1 MLEMDVGVVKGFTVI
16 RLDGDLTN
24 KTFKRLNEEIDY
36 LLYKQ
41 GMHFFIF
48 DFNRVKNTD
57 AVTYGYFQKKLIEI
71 FLNFGKV
78 VISGMSELS
87 KKKIGFTKDRLFYVD
102 SNIDAFKYFCL

>member
-57 AVTYGYFQKKLIEI
+57 GVTYGYFQKKLIEI
-71 FLNFGKV
+71 FLSCGKV
-78 VISGMSELS
+78 ILCG
-87 KKKIGFTKDRLFYVD
+87 IKDVFRNIKDSSRLFYVND
-102 SNIDAFKYFCL
+102 CFEALNCFNI

>member
-1 MLEMDVGVVKGFTVI
+1 MLEMDVGVVKGVTVI
-16 RLDGDLTN
+16 KLEGDLTN
-24 KTFKRLNEEIDY
+24 KTFKRLDEEIDY

-71 FLNFGKV
+71 FLSCGKV
-78 VISGMSELS
+78 ILCG
-87 KKKIGFTKDRLFYVD
+87 IKDVFRNIKDSSRLFYVND
-102 SNIDAFKYFCL
+102 CFEALNCFNI

>member
-57 AVTYGYFQKKLIEI
+57 AVTYGYFQKKLIEMC
-71 FLNFGKV
+71 LRCGKV
-78 VISGMSELS
+78 ILCG
-87 KKKIGFTKDRLFYVD
+87 IKDVFRNIQDSSRLFYVND
-102 SNIDAFKYFCL
+102 CFEALNCFNI

>member
-24 KTFKRLNEEIDY
+24 KTFKRLDEEIDY

-71 FLNFGKV
+71 FLSCGKV
-78 VISGMSELS
+78 ILCG
-87 KKKIGFTKDRLFYVD
+87 IKDVFRNIKDSSRLFYVND
-102 SNIDAFKYFCL
+102 CFEALNCFNI

>member
-24 KTFKRLNEEIDY
+24 KTFKKLDEEIDY

-71 FLNFGKV
+71 FLSCGKV
-78 VISGMSELS
+78 ILCG
-87 KKKIGFTKDRLFYVD
+87 IKDVFRNIKDSSRLFYVND
-102 SNIDAFKYFCL
+102 CFEALSCFNI

>member
-71 FLNFGKV
+71 FLSCGKV
-78 VISGMSELS
+78 ILCGM
-87 KKKIGFTKDRLFYVD
+87 KDVFRNIKDSSRLFYVND
-102 SNIDAFKYFCL
+102 CFEALNCFNI

>member
-16 RLDGDLTN
+16 RLDGALTN

-36 LLYKQ
+36 LLHKQ

-71 FLNFGKV
+71 FLSCGKV
-78 VISGMSELS
+78 ILCG
-87 KKKIGFTKDRLFYVD
+87 IKDVFRNIKDSSRLFYVND
-102 SNIDAFKYFCL
+102 CFEALNCFNI

>member
-48 DFNRVKNTD
+48 DFNRVKNTE

-71 FLNFGKV
+71 FLSCGKV
-78 VISGMSELS
+78 ILCG
-87 KKKIGFTKDRLFYVD
+87 IKDVFRNIKDSSRLFYVND
-102 SNIDAFKYFCL
+102 CFEALNCFNI

>member
-71 FLNFGKV
+71 FLHCGKV
-78 VISGMSELS
+78 ILCG
-87 KKKIGFTKDRLFYVD
+87 IKDVFRNIKDSSRLFYVND
-102 SNIDAFKYFCL
+102 CFEALNCFNI

>member
-71 FLNFGKV
+71 FLSCGKV
-78 VISGMSELS
+78 ILCGM
-87 KKKIGFTKDRLFYVD
+87 KDVFRNIKDSSRLFYVNYCFEALNCF
-102 SNIDAFKYFCL
+102 NI

>member
-71 FLNFGKV
+71 FLSCGKV
-78 VISGMSELS
+78 ILCG
-87 KKKIGFTKDRLFYVD
+87 IKDVFRNIKDSSRLFYVND
-102 SNIDAFKYFCL
+102 CFEALNCFNI

>member
-71 FLNFGKV
+71 FLNCGKV
-78 VISGMSELS
+78 ILCG
-87 KKKIGFTKDRLFYVD
+87 IKDVFRNIKDSSRLFYVNVCFEALNCF
-102 SNIDAFKYFCL
+102 NI

>member
-24 KTFKRLNEEIDY
+24 KTFKKLDEEIDY

-71 FLNFGKV
+71 FLSCGKV
-78 VISGMSELS
+78 VLCGI
-87 KKKIGFTKDRLFYVD
+87 KDVFRNIKDSSRLFYVND
-102 SNIDAFKYFCL
+102 CFEALNCFNI

>member
-57 AVTYGYFQKKLIEI
+57 AVTFGYFQKKLIEI
-71 FLNFGKV
+71 FLSCGKV
-78 VISGMSELS
+78 ILCG
-87 KKKIGFTKDRLFYVD
+87 IKDVFRNIKDSSRLFYVND
-102 SNIDAFKYFCL
+102 CFEALNCFNI

>member
-1 MLEMDVGVVKGFTVI
+1 MLDMDVGVVKGFTVI

-24 KTFKRLNEEIDY
+24 KTFKRLDEEIDY

-71 FLNFGKV
+71 FLSCGKV
-78 VISGMSELS
+78 ILCG
-87 KKKIGFTKDRLFYVD
+87 IKDVFRNIKDSSRLFYVND
-102 SNIDAFKYFCL
+102 CFEALNCFNI

>member
-57 AVTYGYFQKKLIEI
+57 AVTYGYFQKELIEI
-71 FLNFGKV
+71 FLSCGKV
-78 VISGMSELS
+78 ILCG
-87 KKKIGFTKDRLFYVD
+87 IKDVFRNIKDSSRLFYVND
-102 SNIDAFKYFCL
+102 CFEALNCFNI

>member
-71 FLNFGKV
+71 FLSCGKV
-78 VISGMSELS
+78 VLCGI
-87 KKKIGFTKDRLFYVD
+87 KDVFRNIKDSSRLFYVND
-102 SNIDAFKYFCL
+102 CFEALNCFNI

>member
-16 RLDGDLTN
+16 RLDGDLTK
-24 KTFKRLNEEIDY
+24 KTFKKLDKEIDY

-71 FLNFGKV
+71 FLSCGKV
-78 VISGMSELS
+78 VLCGI
-87 KKKIGFTKDRLFYVD
+87 KDVFRNIKDSSRLFYVND
-102 SNIDAFKYFCL
+102 CFEALNCFNI

>member
-57 AVTYGYFQKKLIEI
+57 AVTYWYFQKKLIEI
-71 FLNFGKV
+71 FLSCGKV
-78 VISGMSELS
+78 ILCG
-87 KKKIGFTKDRLFYVD
+87 IKDVFRNIKDSSRLFYVND
-102 SNIDAFKYFCL
+102 CFEALNCFNI

>member
-48 DFNRVKNTD
+48 DFN
-57 AVTYGYFQKKLIEI
+57 
-71 FLNFGKV
+71 
-78 VISGMSELS
+78 IS
-87 KKKIGFTKDRLFYVD
+87 
-102 SNIDAFKYFCL
+102 